1 MVRPTLATLCWSK
14 TLPTCTPDQGPN
26 KREGGATLNEL
37 SVDLLKSQGLIADF
51 RSPATRVRISIAKA
65 SLPFCPAYKTWP
77 G

>member
-26 KREGGATLNEL
+26 KREGGATLDEL

-51 RSPATRVRISIAKA
+51 
-65 SLPFCPAYKTWP
+65 
-77 G
+77 